1 MKSCKPILIIILF
14 FLVQIQSKA
23 QAYDGAIDRKTIVG
37 YTLVGDKSGME
48 LKYDMGLSDLV
59 SLGVGITHLFFAT
72 PTPADTPDK
81 IEYFIEKSD
90 FGAFLSFHLFQ
101 KLIHVPKIDIYA
113 GPDLTF
119 KSMAIHAG
127 IKYNFSERFGLYFQ
141 ASQSFSNSLYG
152 LGGSTDDS
160 SNHFGK
166 KFTIATGLT
175 INMN

>member
-1 MKSCKPILIIILF
+1 MKSYKPILIIILF
-14 FLVQIQSKA
+14 FLVQFQSNA
-23 QAYDGAIDRKTIVG
+23 QAYDGVIDRKVIAG

-48 LKYDMGLSDLV
+48 LKYDMGLCDLV

-90 FGAFLSFHLFQ
+90 FGAFLNFHVFQ
-101 KLIHVPKIDIYA
+101 KLISAPEIDLYA

-119 KSMAIHAG
+119 KSLGIHAG

-141 ASQSFSNSLYG
+141 ASQSFSNSLFG
-152 LGGSTDDS
+152 LGDATDNP

-166 KFTIATGLT
+166 KFSIATGLT